1 MDKDILMILLITSL
15 IWMAIAIAVYV
26 VFSRKS
32 DRAQLKFNSELRASN
47 RAFSERLEKILN
59 DKNEA
64 LRNSYEAGFKDAT
77 EKNVFSIQI
86 MPWTEELDSSSFFK
100 NKKSVKIGYKYQL
113 FSQGLPCLQPHT
125 VVVEELTVDKL
136 NEENVK
142 RAFDNLELAI
152 NNIPNAGNLAV
163 TILGNSKQL
172 ASGLLKLV
180 KKNR

>member
-86 MPWTEELDSSSFFK
+86 
-100 NKKSVKIGYKYQL
+100 
-113 FSQGLPCLQPHT
+113 LP
-125 VVVEELTVDKL
+125 
-136 NEENVK
+136 
-142 RAFDNLELAI
+142 
-152 NNIPNAGNLAV
+152 
-163 TILGNSKQL
+163 
-172 ASGLLKLV
+172 
-180 KKNR
+180 